1 MDSLR
6 KVHVRNT
13 LISTS
18 PVSKAM
24 KNSKQEEAPSLKEQ
38 MAVGAHVKCVYI
50 NKHIPTHAHIGIH
63 VYAY

>member
-1 MDSLR
+1 
-6 KVHVRNT
+6 
-13 LISTS
+13 
-18 PVSKAM
+18 M

-38 MAVGAHVKCVYI
+38 MAVGAHVKCVYV